1 MKNKKTHI
9 WIALGI
15 IAVFLFIAFFGC
27 GSDIKG
33 IRDMRF
39 GIDIK
44 GGVEAVFEPVG
55 ITKKPTPQELEAA
68 RNIMEG
74 RLDAKKYP
82 GPGSDCGEAGG
93 QDTCQ
98 VPLEIR

>member
-55 ITKKPTPQELEAA
+55 ITKKPTP
-68 RNIMEG
+68 RNWK
-74 RLDAKKYP
+74 LP
-82 GPGSDCGEAGG
+82 
-93 QDTCQ
+93 
-98 VPLEIR
+98 EISWKDGWMPKISWTGK